1 MEDDPWGEEFSDEAL
16 SISSDDG
23 KGQEKEFDP
32 LAKNKHRY
40 SEKDFRL
47 EEDMSDV
54 RHQKEGLG
62 KAQDGQRDNS
72 HTKNAL
78 PCTSTR

>member
-32 LAKNKHRY
+32 LAKHKHRY
-40 SEKDFRL
+40 AEKDFRL
-47 EEDMSDV
+47 DEDMSDV
-54 RHQKEGLG
+54 RTAERGS
-62 KAQDGQRDNS
+62 GQN
-72 HTKNAL
+72 T
-78 PCTSTR
+78 